1 VPWWPQEEIFG
12 DPLFL
17 ATTSGEEMEGLAFSG
32 DKRNHLLKPHSS
44 YNTVVKCTYDM
55 IINAETDKNSSTCHD

>member
-1 VPWWPQEEIFG
+1 
-12 DPLFL
+12 
-17 ATTSGEEMEGLAFSG
+17 MEGLAFSG

-55 IINAETDKNSSTCHD
+55 IINAETDKNSSTCHDYYY